1 MKYIICKTND
11 PEYNLA
17 FEEYCFKNLPVDK
30 DEFFYFW
37 INEPSIIVGK
47 NQNVHAEVNLD
58 YIKENQI
65 KVVRRITGGGAVY
78 HDLNNINYSHISK
91 SKGAKKLDFKNYYQL
106 IVDALNN
113 MGINAELSGRND
125 ITVDGL
131 KIAGSSQSI
140 WKDRVLSNCCILY
153 NVDLEELSKALN
165 VRPEKLT
172 SKGVK
177 SVRARVTNIK
187 PLINIDLST
196 VEFLNKLQKEI
207 FNNLNIKGEEYILS
221 PEELKGVDEIYKNRF
236 SSRQWNYGKVHNTKY
251 YKYKRF
257 PIGFVEL
264 FFDLEDEK
272 VKNLKIMG
280 DFFGTKDVSELE
292 NLLEDSNYDNEEFL
306 KRLKNVNLADYFG
319 EISEEEFSELFFQ

>member
-1 MKYIICKTND
+1 MKYIICKTTD

-17 FEEYCFKNLPVDK
+17 FEEYCFKNLPIDE

-58 YIKENQI
+58 YINENKL

-78 HDLNNINYSHISK
+78 HDLDNINYSYISK

-153 NVDLEELSKALN
+153 NVNLEELSKALN
-165 VRPEKLT
+165 VRPEKLI

-187 PLINIDLST
+187 PLINLNLST
-196 VEFLNKLQKEI
+196 EEFLNKLQGEI
-207 FNNLNIKGEEYILS
+207 FKNLNLEGEEYILT
-221 PEELKGVDEIYKNRF
+221 PEELKGVEEIYQNRF
-236 SSRQWNYGKVHNTKY
+236 SLRDWNYGKVHDTKY

-257 PIGFVEL
+257 TIGFVEF
-264 FFDLEDEK
+264 FFDIEDEK
-272 VKNLKIMG
+272 IKNLKIMG

-292 NLLEDSNYDNEEFL
+292 SLLEGKIYSKSEFEDILEEVNLTEYFGDISLEEFI
-306 KRLKNVNLADYFG
+306 N
-319 EISEEEFSELFFQ
+319 LFF